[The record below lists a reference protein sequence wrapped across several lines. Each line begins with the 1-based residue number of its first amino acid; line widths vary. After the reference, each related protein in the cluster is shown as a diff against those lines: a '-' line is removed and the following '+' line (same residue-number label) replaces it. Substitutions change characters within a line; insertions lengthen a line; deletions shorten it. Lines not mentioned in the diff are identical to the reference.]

1 MESVGLPSGILRC
14 KEYGLQNIILEIDV
28 AHWTNFQYDDFL
40 QLFQTRL
47 DAIRTFSPDAKILIN
62 LRDAPSAY
70 FEENAVGKLK
80 QIIKAAASTEPK
92 LFGLAFEDPT
102 GELLPWKLGIISA
115 EMKQCMEENGWSDGQ
130 LLIHIHKRFGLSDA
144 GIIEALAMGATG
156 LWCAV
161 CEEGGGIGHSC
172 SLTTV
177 SCTITSWYAVIT
189 WLELLICSRNHLSLA
204 TALESCPIG

>member
-1 MESVGLPSGILRC
+1 M
-14 KEYGLQNIILEIDV
+14 
-28 AHWTNFQYDDFL
+28 
-40 QLFQTRL
+40 
-47 DAIRTFSPDAKILIN
+47 
-62 LRDAPSAY
+62 
-70 FEENAVGKLK
+70 
-80 QIIKAAASTEPK
+80 
-92 LFGLAFEDPT
+92 
-102 GELLPWKLGIISA
+102 LPWKLGIISA

-177 SCTITSWYAVIT
+177 SCTITSWYAVMT